1 MPSSELSSG
10 FVYGSLLQMNSL
22 KSLLL
27 GMHNDCGNNVRNVWA
42 WLGQAASFSTAT
54 SRIAFHGWGL
64 TAVFAR
70 FIQAFQQP
78 FPTAFLAKLPLFLG
92 NLPPLSTV
100 PIKTTTKYI

>member
-1 MPSSELSSG
+1 ML
-10 FVYGSLLQMNSL
+10 N
-22 KSLLL
+22 
-27 GMHNDCGNNVRNVWA
+27 NCGNSVFNVWA
-42 WLGQAASFSTAT
+42 RLGQAVSFSTT
-54 SRIAFHGWGL
+54 VSSTVFRGWGL